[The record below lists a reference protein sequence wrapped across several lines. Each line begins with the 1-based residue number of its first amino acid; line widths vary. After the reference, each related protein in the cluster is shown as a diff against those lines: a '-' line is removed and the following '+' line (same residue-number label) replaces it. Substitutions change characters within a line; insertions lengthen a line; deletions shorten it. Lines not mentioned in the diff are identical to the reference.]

1 LTRRREPCTFSK
13 PVADGSAA
21 GLFFALQKTRK
32 ERCIMALIK
41 FGGGV
46 VQMSGSIAGTTFARN
61 RYGNYARSRTK
72 PINPNTAM
80 QQVCRASVAFLTDY
94 WSQTLTA
101 VQRTAWN
108 LYGSSVA
115 MKNKLGETVFL
126 TGFNHF
132 IRSNA
137 ILKRSARTLVAAGPV
152 IFELPEADP
161 TFAFTATQTDNMGT
175 FTYDDTAA
183 WANEDGGWMHM
194 FMGQPQNAQRNFFA
208 GPWKLYAAVAG
219 NSGVPPVSPGNASA
233 PFAMSTGQRVWVY
246 ARITRAD
253 GRTSEKF
260 RDDCFVTA

>member
-1 LTRRREPCTFSK
+1 
-13 PVADGSAA
+13 
-21 GLFFALQKTRK
+21 
-32 ERCIMALIK
+32 MALIK
-41 FGGGV
+41 FGAGV
-46 VQMSGSIAGTTFARN
+46 VGMSGSIGGTVFARN
-61 RYGNYARSRTK
+61 HYGSYARARTK
-72 PINPNTAM
+72 PINPNTPG
-80 QQVCRASVAFLTDY
+80 QQVCRAALAFLTNY

-115 MKNKLGETVFL
+115 MTNKLGETVYL

-132 IRSNA
+132 IRSNS
-137 ILKRSARTLVAAGPV
+137 ILKRSARTLVNAGPV

-161 TFAFTATQTDNMGT
+161 TFAFTATQTDNKGT

-194 FMGQPQNAQRNFFA
+194 FMGQPQNPQRNFFG

-219 NSGVPPVSPGNASA
+219 NSGVPPVSPGNAA
-233 PFAMSTGQRVWVY
+233 GPFVMTEGQRVWVY

-253 GRTSEKF
+253 GRTSAPF
-260 RDDCFVTA
+260 RDDTFVAA